1 MRCFKPPGSFLTPLP
16 LPPSFPA
23 GDCRRVSMTPEGE
36 RQAHARR
43 SRPRPHAHQEPP
55 RFLCC
60 RFIRQSPR
68 LRAAALFF
76 IVWHFRHFARWEYQ
90 PSAIGRHESGR
101 RGSARSSHQNAY
113 FYRPQN
119 PQNLDQTV
127 YGILDQTV
135 YENHAPQ
142 NTAEMAHRR
151 QKRRIAPRKKHPS
164 GYQTTENT

>member
-1 MRCFKPPGSFLTPLP
+1 MN
-16 LPPSFPA
+16 
-23 GDCRRVSMTPEGE
+23 PEGE
-36 RQAHARR
+36 
-43 SRPRPHAHQEPP
+43 E
-55 RFLCC
+55 
-60 RFIRQSPR
+60 
-68 LRAAALFF
+68 
-76 IVWHFRHFARWEYQ
+76 
-90 PSAIGRHESGR
+90 
-101 RGSARSSHQNAY
+101 SARSSHQNAY